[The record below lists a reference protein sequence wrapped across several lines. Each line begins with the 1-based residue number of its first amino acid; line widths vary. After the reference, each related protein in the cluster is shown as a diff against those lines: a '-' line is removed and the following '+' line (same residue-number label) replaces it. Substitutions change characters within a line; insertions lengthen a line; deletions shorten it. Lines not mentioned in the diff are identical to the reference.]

1 MKRKVTSVILAA
13 GQGRRMNT
21 SLSKQFIMLEDKPV
35 LYYSVKAF
43 DESPVDEIIVVCCRE
58 QMDYCVCNVIEPYGF
73 KKEIRV
79 IEGGEERYDSV
90 FRALKSI
97 DHTDYV
103 LIHDGA
109 RPFISVELINEVIDM
124 VKRSRACITA
134 VPVKD
139 TIKIV
144 DEDGFITG
152 TPDRANMWLAQTPQ
166 AFEYS
171 SIRRAYELLFKQ
183 KESDR
188 KIITD
193 DAMVYER
200 FINMP
205 IKIVK
210 GDYYNIKLTTP
221 EDLVLAQ
228 GICDKIRKMTKQKDD
243 MLSKSFEL

>member
-124 VKRSRACITA
+124 VKRSSLYSDYAC
-134 VPVKD
+134 K
-139 TIKIV
+139 
-144 DEDGFITG
+144 
-152 TPDRANMWLAQTPQ
+152 
-166 AFEYS
+166 
-171 SIRRAYELLFKQ
+171 
-183 KESDR
+183 
-188 KIITD
+188 
-193 DAMVYER
+193 VYHK
-200 FINMP
+200 N
-205 IKIVK
+205 
-210 GDYYNIKLTTP
+210 
-221 EDLVLAQ
+221 
-228 GICDKIRKMTKQKDD
+228 C
-243 MLSKSFEL
+243 